1 MSSAVAYLCRRMKGS
16 IALVIIGVDPHKRTH
31 TASVVETGT
40 DKVLSDIENPLLVV
54 PGFTVLLRQ
63 DRQKRSRTSSRI
75 HSASRRTQRQ
85 LNLDQF
91 SAVAADMI

>member
-63 DRQKRSRTSSRI
+63 DR
-75 HSASRRTQRQ
+75 RRGLTPP
-85 LNLDQF
+85 LEFTAPHGALDG
-91 SAVAADMI
+91 S